1 MTEEEIEVNFQAK
14 NPSGIKLL
22 NRLYDGHLVLND
34 IGVRLDEQLNNEN
47 EELTVPT
54 QDDVD
59 NLSKTFG
66 QAVQTFTDITDAY
79 GDVNNF
85 AENFAGSTKEF
96 AEKLITEMVDFN
108 NGIADIGDT
117 EGGLENYD
125 NDKLNDWVNQVMGDI
140 VETNDAFNTLINDKD

>member
-1 MTEEEIEVNFQAK
+1 MTEEIEVNFQAK

-34 IGVRLDEQLNNEN
+34 LGVRLDEQLNNED

-54 QDDVD
+54 QEDVD
-59 NLSKTFG
+59 NLSDTFG
-66 QAVQTFTDITDAY
+66 KTVEAFSDITDAY
-79 GDVNNF
+79 GDVNSF
-85 AENFAGSTKEF
+85 ADNFAGSTKNF

-117 EGGLENYD
+117 EGRLENYD
-125 NDKLNDWVNQVMGDI
+125 NDKLNEWVNQLMSDI
-140 VETNDAFNTLINDKD
+140 VKTNDAFHILVNE

>member
-1 MTEEEIEVNFQAK
+1 MEEIDVNFQAK

-34 IGVRLDEQLNNEN
+34 IGVRLDEQLRNE

-54 QDDVD
+54 QEDVN
-59 NLSKTFG
+59 NLSDTFG
-66 QAVQTFTDITDAY
+66 KMVDTFTDITDAY

-85 AENFAGSTKEF
+85 ADNFAGVTQSF
-96 AEKLITEMVDFN
+96 AEALITELVDFN

-125 NDKLNDWVNQVMGDI
+125 NDKLNDWVNQLMNDI
-140 VETNDAFNTLINDKD
+140 VATNEAFNTLIKE

>member
-1 MTEEEIEVNFQAK
+1 MEEIYVNFQAK

-34 IGVRLDEQLNNEN
+34 IGVRLDEQLRNE

-54 QDDVD
+54 QEDVN
-59 NLSKTFG
+59 NLSDTFG
-66 QAVQTFTDITDAY
+66 KMVDTFTDITDAY

-85 AENFAGSTKEF
+85 ADNFAGATQSF
-96 AEKLITEMVDFN
+96 AEALITELVDFN

-125 NDKLNDWVNQVMGDI
+125 NDKLNDWVNQLMNDI
-140 VETNDAFNTLINDKD
+140 VATNEAFNTLIKE

>member
-66 QAVQTFTDITDAY
+66 KSVQTFSDITDAY

-108 NGIADIGDT
+108 NGIAEIGET

-140 VETNDAFNTLINDKD
+140 VDTNDAFNTLVNDKD

>member
-1 MTEEEIEVNFQAK
+1 MEEIDVNFQAK

-34 IGVRLDEQLNNEN
+34 IGVRLDEQLRNE

-54 QDDVD
+54 QEDVN
-59 NLSKTFG
+59 NLSDTFG
-66 QAVQTFTDITDAY
+66 KMVDTFTDITDAY

-85 AENFAGSTKEF
+85 ADNFAGATQSF
-96 AEKLITEMVDFN
+96 AEALITELVDFN

-125 NDKLNDWVNQVMGDI
+125 NDKLNDWVNQLMNDI
-140 VETNDAFNTLINDKD
+140 VATNEAFNTLIPLIL

>member
-1 MTEEEIEVNFQAK
+1 MEEIDVNFQAK

-34 IGVRLDEQLNNEN
+34 IGVRLDEQLRNEN
-47 EELTVPT
+47 EEELTVPT
-54 QDDVD
+54 QEDVN
-59 NLSKTFG
+59 NLSDTFG
-66 QAVQTFTDITDAY
+66 KMVDTFTDITDAY

-85 AENFAGSTKEF
+85 ADNFAGATQSF
-96 AEKLITEMVDFN
+96 AEALITELVDFN

-125 NDKLNDWVNQVMGDI
+125 NDKLNDWVNQLMNDI
-140 VETNDAFNTLINDKD
+140 VATNEAFNTLIKE

>member
-1 MTEEEIEVNFQAK
+1 MEEIDVNFQAK

-34 IGVRLDEQLNNEN
+34 IGVRLDEQLRNE

-54 QDDVD
+54 QEDVN
-59 NLSKTFG
+59 NLSDTFG
-66 QAVQTFTDITDAY
+66 KMVDTFTDITDAY

-85 AENFAGSTKEF
+85 ADNFAGATQSF
-96 AEKLITEMVDFN
+96 AEALITELIDFN

-125 NDKLNDWVNQVMGDI
+125 NDKLNDWVNQLMNDI
-140 VETNDAFNTLINDKD
+140 VATNEAFNTLIKE

>member
-1 MTEEEIEVNFQAK
+1 MAEEIEVNFQAK

-34 IGVRLDEQLNNEN
+34 IGVRLDEQLSNED

-54 QDDVD
+54 QDDVN
-59 NLSKTFG
+59 NLSNVFG
-66 QAVQTFTDITDAY
+66 KAVQAFSDIVDEY
-79 GDVNNF
+79 GDVDNF
-85 AENFAGSTKEF
+85 ADNFAGTTKTF

-108 NGIADIGDT
+108 NGIADIDAT

-125 NDKLNDWVNQVMGDI
+125 NDKLNDWVNRIMGEI
-140 VETNDAFNTLINDKD
+140 VETNEAFNDLINE

>member
-1 MTEEEIEVNFQAK
+1 MEEIDVSFQAK

-34 IGVRLDEQLNNEN
+34 IGVRLDEQLRNE

-54 QDDVD
+54 QEDVN
-59 NLSKTFG
+59 NLSDTFG
-66 QAVQTFTDITDAY
+66 KMVDTFTDITDAY

-85 AENFAGSTKEF
+85 ADNFAGATQSF
-96 AEKLITEMVDFN
+96 AEALITELVDFN

-125 NDKLNDWVNQVMGDI
+125 NDKLNDWVNQLMNDI
-140 VETNDAFNTLINDKD
+140 VATNEAFNTLIKE

>member
-1 MTEEEIEVNFQAK
+1 MEEIDVSFQAK

-34 IGVRLDEQLNNEN
+34 IGVRLDEQLRN
-47 EELTVPT
+47 EEDLTVPT
-54 QDDVD
+54 QEDVN
-59 NLSKTFG
+59 NLSDTFG
-66 QAVQTFTDITDAY
+66 KMVDTFTDITDAY

-85 AENFAGSTKEF
+85 ADNFAGATQSF
-96 AEKLITEMVDFN
+96 AEALITELVDFN

-125 NDKLNDWVNQVMGDI
+125 NDKLNDWVNQLMNDI
-140 VETNDAFNTLINDKD
+140 VATNEAFNTLIKE

>member
-1 MTEEEIEVNFQAK
+1 MTEEIDVNFQAK

-54 QDDVD
+54 QEDVN
-59 NLSKTFG
+59 NLNDTFG
-66 QAVQTFTDITDAY
+66 KMVQTFSDITDAY
-79 GDVNNF
+79 GNVDTFAQNF
-85 AENFAGSTKEF
+85 AATTKDLRER
-96 AEKLITEMVDFN
+96 LITEMVDIN

-140 VETNDAFNTLINDKD
+140 VATNEAFNTLIKE

>member
-1 MTEEEIEVNFQAK
+1 MEEIDVNFQAK

-34 IGVRLDEQLNNEN
+34 IGVRLDEQLRNE

-54 QDDVD
+54 QEDVN
-59 NLSKTFG
+59 NLSDTFG
-66 QAVQTFTDITDAY
+66 KMVDTFTDITDAY

-85 AENFAGSTKEF
+85 ADNFAGATQSF
-96 AEKLITEMVDFN
+96 AEALITELVDFN

-125 NDKLNDWVNQVMGDI
+125 NDKLNDWVNQLMNDI
-140 VETNDAFNTLINDKD
+140 VATNEAFNTLIKE

>member
-1 MTEEEIEVNFQAK
+1 MEEIDVSFQAK

-34 IGVRLDEQLNNEN
+34 IGVRLDEQLRNEN
-47 EELTVPT
+47 EEELTVPT
-54 QDDVD
+54 QEDVN
-59 NLSKTFG
+59 NLSDTFG
-66 QAVQTFTDITDAY
+66 KMVDTFTDITDAY

-85 AENFAGSTKEF
+85 ADNFAGATQSF
-96 AEKLITEMVDFN
+96 AEALITELVDFN

-125 NDKLNDWVNQVMGDI
+125 NDKLNDWVNQLMNDI
-140 VETNDAFNTLINDKD
+140 VATNEAFNTLIKE

>member
-1 MTEEEIEVNFQAK
+1 MTEEISVNFQAK

-34 IGVRLDEQLNNEN
+34 IGVRLDEQLNNED

-54 QDDVD
+54 QADVD
-59 NLSKTFG
+59 NLSETFG
-66 QAVQTFTDITDAY
+66 KTVTVFSEIADAY

-85 AENFAGSTKEF
+85 AENFGGTTKIF
-96 AEKLITEMVDFN
+96 AQKLITELVDFN
-108 NGIADIGDT
+108 NGIADIGDS

-125 NDKLNDWVNQVMGDI
+125 NDKLNDWINQVMSDI
-140 VETNDAFNTLINDKD
+140 VETNEAFNALIDDK

>member
-1 MTEEEIEVNFQAK
+1 MEEIDVNFQAK

-34 IGVRLDEQLNNEN
+34 IGVRLDEQLNNE

-54 QDDVD
+54 QEDVN
-59 NLSKTFG
+59 NLSDTFG
-66 QAVQTFTDITDAY
+66 KTVEAFTDITDAY

-85 AENFAGSTKEF
+85 ADNFAGTTKDF
-96 AEKLITEMVDFN
+96 AENLITEMVDFN

-125 NDKLNDWVNQVMGDI
+125 NDKLNDWVNQLMNDI
-140 VETNDAFNTLINDKD
+140 VATNEAFNTLIEDK

>member
-1 MTEEEIEVNFQAK
+1 MEEIDVNFQAK

-34 IGVRLDEQLNNEN
+34 IGVRLDEQLRN
-47 EELTVPT
+47 EEDLTVPT
-54 QDDVD
+54 QEDVN
-59 NLSKTFG
+59 NLSDTFG
-66 QAVQTFTDITDAY
+66 KMVDTFTDITDAY

-85 AENFAGSTKEF
+85 ADNFAGATQSF
-96 AEKLITEMVDFN
+96 AEALITELVDFN

-125 NDKLNDWVNQVMGDI
+125 NDKLNDWVNQLMNDI
-140 VETNDAFNTLINDKD
+140 VATNEAFNTLIKE